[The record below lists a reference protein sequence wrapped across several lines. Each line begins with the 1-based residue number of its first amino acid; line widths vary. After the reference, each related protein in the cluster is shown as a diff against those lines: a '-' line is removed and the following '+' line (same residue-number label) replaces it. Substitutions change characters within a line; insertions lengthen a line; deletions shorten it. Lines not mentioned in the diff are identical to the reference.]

1 MGETFAQKLSDARLM
16 VSGIRA
22 HTEELAKVSLGEE
35 QAVQIEE
42 MVNGIRELDSKQEKL
57 KAELKSC
64 TAELTEKTKLLSK
77 EVLDAKRRVKLT
89 IPQSGW
95 KEFGIADK
103 K

>member
-1 MGETFAQKLSDARLM
+1 M

-35 QAVQIEE
+35 QAALIEG
-42 MVNGIRELDSKQEKL
+42 MFNKIRDLDSKQEKL
-57 KAELKSC
+57 KADLKSC
-64 TAELTEKTKLLSK
+64 TAELTEQTKLLGK
-77 EVLDAKRRVKLT
+77 EVLDAKKRVKLT

-95 KEFGIADK
+95 KEFGITDK

>member
-22 HTEELAKVSLGEE
+22 HTEELAKVRLGEE
-35 QAVQIEE
+35 QAVQMEE

-57 KAELKSC
+57 KADLKSC

>member
-57 KAELKSC
+57 KADLKSC
-64 TAELTEKTKLLSK
+64 TAERTE
-77 EVLDAKRRVKLT
+77 RR
-89 IPQSGW
+89 
-95 KEFGIADK
+95 
-103 K
+103 

>member
-42 MVNGIRELDSKQEKL
+42 MVNGIR
-57 KAELKSC
+57 
-64 TAELTEKTKLLSK
+64 
-77 EVLDAKRRVKLT
+77 
-89 IPQSGW
+89 
-95 KEFGIADK
+95 
-103 K
+103 

>member
-1 MGETFAQKLSDARLM
+1 MGETFAQNMSDARLM

-42 MVNGIRELDSKQEKL
+42 MVNGIRELDSKQENL
-57 KAELKSC
+57 KADLKSC

-95 KEFGIADK
+95 KEFGITDK